1 MSEIEERIN
10 EKLFYIKMKY
20 PNNSSYR
27 DLYYLYQYRLQLHKI
42 TNCLIF
48 LEDFKDEIF
57 FRRIY
62 NDLSGNI
69 TSVIQELYKKPKYK
83 TNVNDLDQINFSK
96 DASINMKFIPQKTT
110 YEDIFEFSKK
120 KDISI
125 FTHYNIV
132 NDKNDIIPN
141 IFMNGYLFFNNEDD
155 ADNCYKNIFK
165 FYSK

>member
-20 PNNSSYR
+20 PNNSSYS

-57 FRRIY
+57 FRSIY

-69 TSVIQELYKKPKYK
+69 TSVIQELYKNPKYK
-83 TNVNDLDQINFSK
+83 TNVNDLDQIKYYKLEN
-96 DASINMKFIPQKTT
+96 INIKFIPQKTT
-110 YEDIFEFSKK
+110 YEDIFEFSMKNR
-120 KDISI
+120 ISNLDY
-125 FTHYNIV
+125 YNIV

-141 IFMNGYLFFNNEDD
+141 IFMNNYLFFDNEDD
-155 ADNCYKNIFK
+155 ADNCFKNIFK